1 MAALPQPDRATFVD
15 VNRIR
20 LRVWEWGD
28 PGAPTVLAAH
38 GAYDH
43 GRMFDE
49 LAPQVAALGYH
60 VRALDLRGH
69 GDSGAT
75 HTGQTFDAAVLDLGM
90 LALHHDE
97 PVGLLGHSMGAGM
110 LSRVAATWPDH
121 VRWLVSLD
129 SLGPPMAQFD
139 DVDPAEMATGAW
151 AGLVKTLGRGQR
163 VFPDRASMKAQRGA
177 INVRMP
183 DRWLDHLVEHGS
195 VEVADGRSW
204 KWGSIFSTWLP
215 DGFEPSWVTSD
226 FARIECPVL
235 ALMGG
240 ATGDA
245 WTFPADEI
253 PERSGHLRDLR
264 LRTIAD
270 AGHYVHLEQP
280 EVVMA
285 EIRDFLAEV
294 DS

>member
-28 PGAPTVLAAH
+28 PGAPMVLAAH

-49 LAPQVAALGYH
+49 IASQVAGLGYH
-60 VRALDLRGH
+60 VRAVDLRGH

-75 HTGQTFDAAVLDLGM
+75 HTGHTFDAAVLDLGM
-90 LALHHDE
+90 LTVDHGA

-110 LSRVAATWPDH
+110 LSRVAATWPAH

-129 SLGPPMAQFD
+129 SLGPPGSDFAD
-139 DVDPAEMATGAW
+139 LDPGEAATGGW
-151 AGLVKTLGRGQR
+151 AGLVKTLGRDQR
-163 VFPDRASMKAQRGA
+163 VFPDLAAMKAQRSA
-177 INVRMP
+177 VNVRLP
-183 DRWLDHLVEHGS
+183 ERWLDHLVEHGTVA
-195 VEVADGRSW
+195 VEGGHSW
-204 KWGSIFSTWLP
+204 KCGSIFSTWLP

-226 FARIECPVL
+226 FARVECPVL
-235 ALMGG
+235 ALMGVED
-240 ATGDA
+240 DA
-245 WTFPADEI
+245 WVFPAEEI
-253 PERSGHLRDLR
+253 PERSSHLRDLR
-264 LRTIAD
+264 LRTVPG

-280 EVVMA
+280 DIVMDA
-285 EIRDFLAEV
+285 VRTFLAEV
-294 DS
+294 DG

>member
-1 MAALPQPDRATFVD
+1 MAALPQPHRATFVE
-15 VNRIR
+15 VNRVR

-28 PGAPTVLAAH
+28 PAAPMVLVAH

-49 LAPQVAALGYH
+49 LAPRIAELGYH
-60 VRALDLRGH
+60 VRVVDLRGH

-90 LALHHDE
+90 LAIGAGA

-110 LSRVAATWPDH
+110 LSRVAATWPEH
-121 VRWLVSLD
+121 VRWFVSLD
-129 SLGPPMAQFD
+129 SLGPPMSQFAD
-139 DVDPAEMATGAW
+139 LDPAEVAAGAW
-151 AGLVKTLGRGQR
+151 AGLVKALGRGQR
-163 VFPDRASMKAQRGA
+163 VFPDRSSMKAQRA
-177 INVRMP
+177 AVNVRLP

-195 VEVADGRSW
+195 IEVAGGRSW
-204 KWGSIFSTWLP
+204 KWGAIFTTWLP

-226 FARIECPVL
+226 FACIDCPVL
-235 ALMGG
+235 AIMGG
-240 ATGDA
+240 ADDDA

-253 PERSGHLRDLR
+253 AERSRHLRDLR
-264 LRTIAD
+264 LQTVPD

-280 EVVMA
+280 DIVMTAVRAFLDEV
-285 EIRDFLAEV
+285 ER
-294 DS
+294 